1 MNRSRNPAYGW
12 ASCALLGLMLVA
24 CDEPAATDPIE
35 GAPETEIV
43 APQLNVAAMSVAPM
57 SCPTTWPEVGHG
69 LVTSRGGTIQVGQSR
84 IDVPAGAVKA
94 PTAIT
99 MIMHAS
105 PYMLIEMRANGR
117 DHFQF
122 EKPIE
127 VTIDYS
133 HCEAPTTMM
142 SEAADRTAWY
152 VDEGL
157 GIPVEAMST
166 TDDPAEQRLNFTTD
180 HFSVYIIAN

>member
-12 ASCALLGLMLVA
+12 AGCALLGLMLVA
-24 CDEPAATDPIE
+24 CSEPVATDPME
-35 GAPETEIV
+35 TVPESEIV

-57 SCPTTWPEVGHG
+57 YCPTTWPEVGYG
-69 LVTSRGGTIQVGQSR
+69 LVTSRGGTIQLGESR
-84 IDVPAGAVKA
+84 IDVPAGAVKS
-94 PTAIT
+94 PTSIT
-99 MIMHAS
+99 MILHAS

-127 VTIDYS
+127 VVIDYS
-133 HCEAPTTMM
+133 HCEAPTTGDG
-142 SEAADRTAWY
+142 ADRTAWY

-157 GIPVEAMST
+157 GIPVEAMTT
-166 TDDPAEQRLNFTTD
+166 TDHPEDRKLKFTTD